1 MKLFYQK
8 KKKKKNPPQV
18 NSKAYV
24 KWPEGK
30 LDKETFQ
37 SAMPI
42 LKIRYCQ
49 QDKWGRVKDG
59 GLGYIGSTQKKKDPN
74 PEY

>member
-1 MKLFYQK
+1 M
-8 KKKKKNPPQV
+8 
-18 NSKAYV
+18 

-30 LDKETFQ
+30 LDEETFQ